1 MSPVITRRRVHA
13 SPRLRVRTRASA
25 KTPQPVT
32 TIEQRFN
39 LRGKVAAV
47 VGGAG
52 YLCSTLAQAMR
63 ESGVKVVTLD
73 IGEPATNKSPRTAAV
88 PHHLTCD
95 VLSKKDLVRGRDEL
109 LKRFGQVDVL
119 LNGAGTNAPT
129 PFFEITEEQF
139 ERIMGVNLLG
149 TLLACQVFGEVMVK
163 QRSGSIINFTSVS
176 MGPPL
181 SKAFVYSTAK
191 AGVANLTQNLARE
204 WAPFGVR
211 VNALRPGFFPTQWS
225 TEHFLDEERKADILR
240 HTPMGRFGRPEELV
254 GAVLWLASDAA
265 SFVTGSIVTVDG
277 GFTAMTI

>member
-1 MSPVITRRRVHA
+1 MPLIATRSLPGRNTRSRRRLVA
-13 SPRLRVRTRASA
+13 PDAGPAARTSLEAQF
-25 KTPQPVT
+25 K
-32 TIEQRFN
+32 

-47 VGGAG
+47 IGGAG
-52 YLCSTLAQAMR
+52 HLCSVLAQAMR
-63 ESGVKVVTLD
+63 GSGMRVAILDVTAPDPKVMGQGD
-73 IGEPATNKSPRTAAV
+73 GAIRRWR
-88 PHHLTCD
+88 CD
-95 VLSKKDLVRGRDEL
+95 VLSKRGLLRCRDAVLKDYGR
-109 LKRFGQVDVL
+109 VDVL

-129 PFFEITEEQF
+129 PFLKIPEDEF
-139 ERIMGVNLLG
+139 ERIIGVNLKG
-149 TLLACQVFGEVMVK
+149 TLLACQVFGEAMIA

-204 WAPFGVR
+204 WAPFNVR
-211 VNALRPGFFPTQWS
+211 VNALRPGFFPTEWS
-225 TEHFLDEERKADILR
+225 MQHFIDEERQAKILN